1 MPADLDR
8 VLRQLMARTPS
19 SPHARP
25 SDAPAPQGVDGWFDV
40 VGICAS
46 ASVQLQREVEV
57 HHLHALLASPVQ
69 RVVRFEIVETRIR
82 ALYRP
87 AGLPTPDLL
96 FHATTDLHLA
106 AAAAAG
112 ALTGGRRKLLLS
124 ADESQAWRAAH
135 RLAAMQARL
144 HPERPPPSP
153 RVLAVD
159 ALRARRAGIGVSAWR
174 ADPDSTTP
182 LWATARL
189 PLRFLLDF
197 QPGYDVQVS
206 AGAIPAR
213 RTADGRYQVALVR
226 VGRRSGSTW
235 EVAKGKLDP
244 GETPEAAALRELGEE
259 IGSSTEFQLLRE
271 IGLVRY
277 GFMAPGGQPR
287 LKTVHLFLVT
297 PASGDGELG
306 ALKPAEAEGIH
317 EVAWFDVDD
326 AVDAVRHPS
335 LLPRMHDARRLLMEH
350 GLEPD
355 PRYVAHSAYGPA
367 SQGRG

>member
-8 VLRQLMARTPS
+8 VLRQLMARTPR
-19 SPHARP
+19 PPQARP
-25 SDAPAPQGVDGWFDV
+25 EDAAAPQGVDGWFDV
-40 VGICAS
+40 AWICAS
-46 ASVQLQREVEV
+46 ASETLRREVSLV
-57 HHLHALLASPVQ
+57 HLHDLLARPVQ
-69 RVVRFEIVETRIR
+69 RTVRFELVEARIR
-82 ALYRP
+82 LLPRP

-106 AAAAAG
+106 AAAASG
-112 ALTGGRRKLLLS
+112 ALTAGRRKLLLS

-174 ADPDSTTP
+174 ADPESPTP

-206 AGAIPAR
+206 AGAIPVR
-213 RTADGRYQVALVR
+213 RTPDGRFEVALVR

-235 EVAKGKLDP
+235 EVAKGKLEP

-259 IGSSTEFQLLRE
+259 IGSDVEFRLLRE
-271 IGLVRY
+271 I
-277 GFMAPGGQPR
+277 
-287 LKTVHLFLVT
+287 
-297 PASGDGELG
+297 
-306 ALKPAEAEGIH
+306 
-317 EVAWFDVDD
+317 
-326 AVDAVRHPS
+326 
-335 LLPRMHDARRLLMEH
+335 
-350 GLEPD
+350 
-355 PRYVAHSAYGPA
+355 
-367 SQGRG
+367 